1 MASAIKHIDSG
12 IITNFFCVGREYLT
26 KGDHNVILMKAI
38 YYVVR
43 LEKILAYIQST
54 LFIDQIRQII
64 YINQDS
70 DTLSDLNGMINVKE
84 FISICQDFSTT
95 ITEAKAIKLF
105 SEADTNKD
113 GFIDLEEIKIIA
125 QTY

>member
-1 MASAIKHIDSG
+1 M
-12 IITNFFCVGREYLT
+12 
-26 KGDHNVILMKAI
+26 
-38 YYVVR
+38 
-43 LEKILAYIQST
+43 
-54 LFIDQIRQII
+54 

-95 ITEAKAIKLF
+95 ITEAQAIKLF
-105 SEADTNKD
+105 SEADSNKD
-113 GFIDLEEIKIIA
+113 GFIDLEEFKIIT